1 MGDLTLIQ
9 LALLVLIGAELT
21 LFFVMNGSD
30 FGIGVATVFAKSEKQ
45 KTEMMRVPT
54 PVLFGNE
61 TWLVVGL
68 AVMFGAFPRWYA
80 SLASGYYLVFI
91 LVLVFLILRALA
103 LNYRTRC
110 KRDFSNKLMDG
121 LLFVGSLLPPFL
133 LAIVFSS
140 SLQGVPLSDEIIHA
154 GFFDIVTP
162 FTVWS
167 GITMVLMC
175 WCVGLARVNRFV
187 EGELKV
193 QLQKKARRIL
203 YGLFA
208 ALAVELVLLF
218 VYTQVLFTNPL
229 PIFLMLSL
237 MIVGVVVALFSSA
250 KHMERLYYW
259 ATVLPIVCFMA
270 LLFLGLFPQAII
282 DTGGNSLSLA
292 AAVSGPESQLWVM
305 GGTMVMLPLMI
316 MGQAI
321 AYYYMN
327 RYYKVPD
334 TDINT

>member
-1 MGDLTLIQ
+1 MGDLTL
-9 LALLVLIGAELT
+9 LELVLLVLMVSELT
-21 LFFVMNGSD
+21 LFFILNGSD
-30 FGIGVATVFAKSEKQ
+30 FGVGIATAFVKDSKQ
-45 KTEMMRVPT
+45 KTEMMRVPI

-68 AVMFGAFPRWYA
+68 AVMFGAFPHWYA

-103 LNYRTRC
+103 LNYRTRWQ
-110 KRDFSNKLMDG
+110 RDSSNRLMDI

-133 LAIVFSS
+133 LALVFSS
-140 SLQGVPLSDEIIHA
+140 TLQGVPLTGEIVYA

-175 WCVGLARVNRFV
+175 WSVGLARVIKFV
-187 EGELKV
+187 EGDFREYLRAM
-193 QLQKKARRIL
+193 ARRIL
-203 YGLFA
+203 YLLFG
-208 ALAVELVLLF
+208 ALVVEVVLLF
-218 VYTQVLFTNPL
+218 VFTQVLFTNPL

-237 MIVGVVVALFSSA
+237 MVAGVVVALFASA
-250 KHMERLYYW
+250 KHIDRLYFW
-259 ATVLPIVCFMA
+259 ATIIPVMGLMA
-270 LLFLGLFPQAII
+270 TLFIGLFPNAIV
-282 DTGGNSLSLA
+282 DTGGNSLSIA
-292 AAVSGPESQLWVM
+292 ATASGFESQLWVM
-305 GGTMVMLPLMI
+305 GGSAVMLPLMV
-316 MGQAI
+316 MGQLI

-327 RYYKVPD
+327 RYFRVPD